1 MRLLVTGGLGFIG
14 SHTVVELVEAGHEV
28 VIVDNLCNSK
38 IEVLDNIAKIIGF
51 KPKFYMIGVSVRL
64 STRYLKKITLM
75 E

>member
-51 KPKFYMIGVSVRL
+51 KPKFYKTDLVDRGGVRD
-64 STRYLKKITLM
+64 YPQGI
-75 E
+75 